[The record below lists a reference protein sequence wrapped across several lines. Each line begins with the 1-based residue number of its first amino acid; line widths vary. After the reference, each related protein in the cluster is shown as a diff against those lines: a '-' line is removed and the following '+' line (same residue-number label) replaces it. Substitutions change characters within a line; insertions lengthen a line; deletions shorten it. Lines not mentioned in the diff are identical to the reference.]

1 MIHLIAAVA
10 RNGVIGYNG
19 TMPWHLPADLQHF
32 KALTMGHTIIM
43 GRRTYESIGGPLP
56 GRQNIV
62 ISTTL
67 PELAGCSVAASLEEG
82 LALADGAEIFILG
95 GAMLYQQ
102 ALPMADQ
109 LDLTLID
116 AAPQGDTW
124 FPAVDRSLFVET
136 ERDCYAGT
144 PAYCHVTWRRKA

>member
-1 MIHLIAAVA
+1 MIAIIAAYA
-10 RNGVIGYNG
+10 HGRVIGCAG
-19 TMPWHLPADLQHF
+19 KIPWNIPGEQARF
-32 KALTMGHTIIM
+32 RELTTGNVVIM

-82 LALADGAEIFILG
+82 LALADGAEIFIIG

-116 AAPQGDTW
+116 VAPQGDTW

-144 PAYCHVTWRRKA
+144 PAYCYVTWRRKA